1 MVPFITVLLVIH
13 HIGLEPLETLKD
25 THTLITLRSAPSV
38 LMCRDKREDVSAKV
52 VRTIVITV
60 AGYGSVQAESLSF
73 LSSLYSP
80 SLFASQYVSRL
91 QPQAT
96 LLPQSCSQVMTGI
109 SPHTQT
115 FFPLKKGFL
124 YVALTGLDLSV

>member
-1 MVPFITVLLVIH
+1 MY
-13 HIGLEPLETLKD
+13 
-25 THTLITLRSAPSV
+25 
-38 LMCRDKREDVSAKV
+38 RDKQEDVSTKV

-73 LSSLYSP
+73 LSSLYSS

-96 LLPQSCSQVMTGI
+96 LLPQSRSQVMTGI
-109 SPHTQT
+109 SHHTQT